1 MPMLYKKGITVLA
14 AGLICTTLIPGGE
27 AASVEPTAD
36 SPKATG
42 WKKTMIVGNLENPW
56 GLAFLPSGD
65 ILVTERPGRLRLIK
79 DNKLVEEPIKG
90 VPEVFAKGQGGLL
103 DIALHPQFEQNK
115 LIYFTY
121 AAGDES
127 ANHTVL
133 ARAKFDGTQLTQV
146 EEIFK
151 GNKMKSGG
159 QHFGSVL
166 EWLPDNTLLMSIGD
180 GGNPPLKIDG
190 MLARD
195 QAQNLGSANGSVVR
209 VKDDGTVPKDN
220 PFVNKDGALPE
231 IYSFGHRNIQ
241 GITVDPTTTRT
252 WVTEHGPRGGDELN
266 EIKPGE
272 NFGWPKASFG
282 RDYGTNELITPSKS
296 LPGMVDPI
304 VVWVPSTGTSGL
316 AYYTGDK
323 FPNWKGSLFSG
334 GLVTQ
339 DVRRIQLDNNKIT
352 KQESLPIGRRVRA
365 VVQGPDENLYVLTD
379 HAVGELLRIEPE

>member
-1 MPMLYKKGITVLA
+1 MLFIKRITVLA
-14 AGLICTTLIPGGE
+14 AGLISLTLILGHP
-27 AASVEPTAD
+27 AAAVEPTAD

-42 WKKTMIVGNLENPW
+42 WKKTVVVANLENPW
-56 GLAFLPSGD
+56 GVVFLPGGD

-90 VPEVFAKGQGGLL
+90 VPEVFARGQGGLL
-103 DIALHPQFEQNK
+103 DIALHPQFEKNQY
-115 LIYFTY
+115 IYLTY
-121 AAGDES
+121 AAGDEN

-133 ARAKFDGTQLTQV
+133 ARAKYDGTQLT
-146 EEIFK
+146 ELKEIFK

-195 QAQNLGSANGSVVR
+195 QAQNLGSHNGSVVR
-209 VKDDGTVPKDN
+209 LNDDGTVPKDN
-220 PFVNKDGALPE
+220 PFINKEGALPE
-231 IYSFGHRNIQ
+231 IYSYGHRNIQ
-241 GITVDPTTTRT
+241 GLAVDASTSRT
-252 WVTEHGPRGGDELN
+252 WVNEHGPRGGDELN
-266 EIKPGE
+266 QIKPGE

-282 RDYGTNELITPSKS
+282 RDYGSNELITPSKS
-296 LPGMVDPI
+296 LPGMVDPL

-316 AYYTGDK
+316 VYYTGDK
-323 FPNWKGSLFSG
+323 FPDWKGSLFSG
-334 GLVTQ
+334 GLVTK
-339 DVRRIQLDNNKIT
+339 DIRRMQLVENKVV

-365 VVQGPDENLYVLTD
+365 VVQGPDGFLYVLTD
-379 HAVGELLRIEPE
+379 HTAGELLRIELK